1 MPTVVR
7 PSVSALRDWLR
18 TVPGVVAVAAQR
30 VYIGPMPQAAPLPA
44 VVVTRIGGGIA
55 DLPLDGVGVQLDCW
69 AQTGVA
75 AEALAAAVCRA
86 VLSTLPETTMGD
98 GLTWMGGTITSITW
112 LPDPRDGT
120 PRYVVRA
127 NLTMRMS

>member
-30 VYIGPMPQAAPLPA
+30 VYVGPMPQAAPLPA

-55 DLPLDGVGVQLDCW
+55 DLPLDGVPDDYDDRLHD
-69 AQTGVA
+69 
-75 AEALAAAVCRA
+75 
-86 VLSTLPETTMGD
+86 
-98 GLTWMGGTITSITW
+98 ITW
-112 LPDPRDGT
+112 RWRDILGRISALEHGT
-120 PRYVVRA
+120 QGGA
-127 NLTMRMS
+127 A